1 MNLKNLFNNKNKKS
15 NSKVY
20 IIAEIGHNH
29 KGSLEFAKQLFL
41 EAKNAGANAVKL
53 QKRNNTQNLF

>member
-15 NSKVY
+15 NSKAY

-29 KGSLEFAKQLFL
+29 KGSLERL
-41 EAKNAGANAVKL
+41 
-53 QKRNNTQNLF
+53 